1 MQDTCTRRLSR
12 LGAHVTA
19 VPVVTAVL
27 PPPPHREEVIYGR
40 KFGLALTLVWFKPT
54 GPPNGIG
61 VIAVVSGGWKSSH
74 DHIHPRGGPWAPLL
88 SAGYNMFAVVHGSA
102 PKFSYSEIVQ
112 DVHRAVRFIRYSAK
126 QRRWDIAPDRLG
138 IVGSSAG
145 GNLALAVATQTLSPV
160 LDPEAADP
168 VDRESSEVQC
178 AAAFFP
184 PTSFIDLHTAGDRL
198 KITLEPAPNAWP
210 LAESQEERALLGPR
224 ISPVEHVTSALPPI
238 RIIHGDNDA
247 SVPLGQSRMFVAKA
261 GCVAGA
267 AIPDLIVREGKG
279 HGWPEMEEEDWPR
292 IQSWFDVHLLR

>member
-1 MQDTCTRRLSR
+1 MPDNCTRRLSR
-12 LGAHVTA
+12 LGVHVTA
-19 VPVVTAVL
+19 VPVAAVL
-27 PPPPHREEVIYGR
+27 QPLPHREEVIYGR
-40 KFGLALTLVWFKPT
+40 KFGVALTLVCFKPT
-54 GPPNGIG
+54 GAPNGIG
-61 VIAVVSGGWKSSH
+61 IIAVVSGGWKSSH
-74 DHIHPRGGPWAPLL
+74 DHIHRRGGQWARLL
-88 SAGYNMFAVVHGSA
+88 SAGYSVFAVVHGSA

-112 DVHRAVRFIRYSAK
+112 DVHRAVRFVRYSAK
-126 QRRWDIAPDRLG
+126 QRRWDIEPERLG

-145 GNLALAVATQTLSPV
+145 GSLALTIATQTLAPV

-184 PTSFIDLHTAGDRL
+184 PTSFIDLHTEGDRL

-210 LAESQEERALLGPR
+210 LAKTQEERASLGPR

-238 RIIHGDNDA
+238 RIIHGDSDA

-261 GCVAGA
+261 ACVSGA
-267 AIPDLIVREGKG
+267 AVPDLIVREDKG
-279 HGWPEMEEEDWPR
+279 HGWPEMEEEDWPQ